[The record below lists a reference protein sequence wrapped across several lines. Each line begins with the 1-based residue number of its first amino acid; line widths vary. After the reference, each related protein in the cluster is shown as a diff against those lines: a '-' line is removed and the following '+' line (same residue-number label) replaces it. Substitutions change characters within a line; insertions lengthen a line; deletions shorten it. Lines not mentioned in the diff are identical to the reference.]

1 MDRKTNDPRVQKF
14 LTTAEII
21 AKYRKD
27 REVVFYGNSEALR
40 GVLREYYGINSLLV
54 ASTHLKERS
63 GDNIPLGSLK
73 GMSDKYYIA
82 APFLQPKKK
91 YKNLLN
97 SLGYNEFSDF
107 VFAIHDKI
115 DSSNGFSNYSDEYGN
130 KIDVPDGI
138 GIIIEP
144 SVGNSNIHI
153 AKSAKLLPPAKIRI
167 CGSFAEISIEAK
179 CRFSTNT
186 RIVAAD
192 NSRIIIGEQSS
203 FERGLFVHACT
214 GAEVSIGADC
224 MFSSNVSI
232 YCGDGHAVFDVETG
246 ERTLDIINENPKNS
260 TILGDHVWVGL
271 NAMILGGTNIGRSS
285 IIGAGAVV
293 KGKFPN
299 NCAIAGNPAKIVR
312 KNVTWS
318 RNNFETDMQNCGEEN
333 IAMTE

>member
-130 KIDVPDGI
+130 KIDAPKGI
-138 GIIIEP
+138 RIVLE
-144 SVGNSNIHI
+144 SAVGNAVIKVDKTVVFSG
-153 AKSAKLLPPAKIRI
+153 STKIKVLD
-167 CGSFAEISIEAK
+167 SFVEIK
-179 CRFSTNT
+179 
-186 RIVAAD
+186 
-192 NSRIIIGEQSS
+192 
-203 FERGLFVHACT
+203 
-214 GAEVSIGADC
+214 IGADC
-224 MFSSNVSI
+224 RFAPNSNIAARGNSKITIGEKCTFGESLFIRACQSSVVNIGNDNMFSLNVNI
-232 YCGDGHAVFDVETG
+232 YSGDGHAVFDVETG

-271 NAMILGGTNIGRSS
+271 NAMILGSTNIGRSS